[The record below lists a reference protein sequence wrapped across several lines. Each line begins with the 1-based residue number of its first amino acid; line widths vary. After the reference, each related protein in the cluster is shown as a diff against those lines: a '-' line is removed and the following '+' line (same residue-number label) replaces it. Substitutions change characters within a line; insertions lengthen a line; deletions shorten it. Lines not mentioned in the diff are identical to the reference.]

1 MKDEEPLSSKEIL
14 QVALPVLDGSDFDHC
29 GTEFTKDLR

>member
-14 QVALPVLDGSDFDHC
+14 QVALPVLDGSDFKHC